1 VNAQRQAG
9 QRFDLPSAGVY
20 FPPAFRNGLPLLTD
34 FILALPVLVFS
45 LVAHEY
51 AHGYAAFKQG
61 DDTAYMLGRLTF
73 NPIPHIDPVL
83 SILMPALLFI
93 ASGHRFAFGGAK
105 PIPVTTRKFR
115 NFKRGDLIVS
125 SAGVATNLMLSL
137 LFTLLF
143 AIIGLVAAIAPAAV
157 PALDV
162 AQRMAVWGIQLN
174 LILCFFNLIPIP
186 PLDGSRIL
194 YHFLPP
200 EMGLRYRALDRF
212 GFMIIAALM
221 FFFQP
226 VFLWLLTPAGWMLQ
240 ALINLVVPGFA
251 VGDGWNIFNG

>member
-1 VNAQRQAG
+1 MAFWWG
-9 QRFDLPSAGVY
+9 LISPGLLP
-20 FPPAFRNGLPLLTD
+20 GLSHLTD

-51 AHGYAAFKQG
+51 AHGYAAYLQG

-83 SILMPALLFI
+83 SVLMPALLFI
-93 ASGHRFAFGGAK
+93 ASGHKFAFGGAK
-105 PIPVTTRKFR
+105 PIPVVTRKFR
-115 NFKRGDLIVS
+115 NFRRGDLIVS
-125 SAGVATNLMLSL
+125 SAGVATNLVLSL
-137 LFTLLF
+137 LFTVLF
-143 AIIGLVAAIAPAAV
+143 AGLGIAGRLAPAAI

-194 YHFLPP
+194 YHFLPA
-200 EMGLRYRALDRF
+200 EWGLRYRSLERY
-212 GFMIIAALM
+212 GFVIIAGLM
-221 FFFQP
+221 FFVQP
-226 VFLWLLTPAGWMLQ
+226 LFLWLLTPAGWMLQ
-240 ALINLVVPGFA
+240 VLINLVVPGFA
-251 VGDGWNIFNG
+251 VGDGWNIFS